1 MLKVILVS
9 ATNFECLKTIDY
21 LEKNF
26 EQKSF
31 TEFTT
36 STISISPFVM
46 GIGLAQS
53 SFALGRHKN
62 LKDYDLLIHIGISGV
77 YRPEKYKLGDLIEI
91 THERF
96 ADIGAEEKDGS
107 LIDLFDLDF
116 LPKNQFPYNEKWI
129 SNPTK
134 KWISKYPKAKG
145 LTVSK
150 ASGNADT
157 ITKLLPLN
165 ADVESMEGAALFY
178 ACRCIDIPFISLRA
192 ISNYVEPRNK
202 DRWNVPL
209 ALENLND
216 ALIQMIK
223 NLNETQSL

>member
-36 STISISPFVM
+36 STISVSPFVM

-62 LKDYDLLIHIGISGV
+62 LKDYDLLIHIGISGA

-129 SNPTK
+129 SN
-134 KWISKYPKAKG
+134 
-145 LTVSK
+145 
-150 ASGNADT
+150 
-157 ITKLLPLN
+157 LLYLC
-165 ADVESMEGAALFY
+165 G
-178 ACRCIDIPFISLRA
+178 
-192 ISNYVEPRNK
+192 K
-202 DRWNVPL
+202 
-209 ALENLND
+209 
-216 ALIQMIK
+216 
-223 NLNETQSL
+223 